1 MTTPQAMLRHLMV
14 FVVALGLGAAAAAAV
29 FHIPPV
35 PEENTGKTMWLLKG
49 AQTSTTFL
57 AAANTSPAI
66 STTPAYAGDM
76 MYAIL
81 GTTTVAPTIWR
92 YQEHNAYGTPVY
104 DYTIA
109 FEPEVIEPC
118 RLTLHTD
125 FKQVALIRNVDG
137 RANTHTYVFDF
148 SKMTG
153 ITPRRDHDAGEG
165 LSVLFAGK
173 AATHKPREVIYTKFA
188 GEKAWWY
195 FDGDKPI
202 YSGSEQTFYTI
213 SDTKVTPASIRDAF
227 ARVKKH
233 CPS

>member
-1 MTTPQAMLRHLMV
+1 MTTSQAMLRHLMV

-29 FHIPPV
+29 FPIPPV
-35 PEENTGKTMWLLKG
+35 PEENTGETMWLLKG

-57 AAANTSPAI
+57 AAANTSPAT

-81 GTTTVAPTIWR
+81 GTTTVAPTTWR

-125 FKQVALIRNVDG
+125 FKKVALIRNVDG

-148 SKMTG
+148 SKMAG
-153 ITPRRDHDAGEG
+153 IKPTRDDDVGER
-165 LSVLFAGK
+165 LSLLFAGK
-173 AATHKPREVIYTKFA
+173 NATYKPRKVIYTKIV
-188 GEKAWWY
+188 GENSWWY
-195 FDGDKPI
+195 LDGPKPV
-202 YSGSEQTFYTI
+202 YSNSEQTFFAI
-213 SDTKVTPASIRDAF
+213 SDAKVTPASLQEAF
-227 ARVKKH
+227 ARIKKY